1 MNEAIVVLEKAE
13 AVLMKR
19 IRAMRDGSPKW
30 SASARLNE
38 IRSAIKVIKAVERD
52 GDELIVEAL
61 TQFPPIAQAQY
72 GYNCKLHL

>member
-30 SASARLNE
+30 SAAARLNE
-38 IRSAIKVIKAVERD
+38 IRSALKLIKDAEAV
-52 GDELIVEAL
+52 GSEAPY
-61 TQFPPIAQAQY
+61 TT
-72 GYNCKLHL
+72 

>member
-1 MNEAIVVLEKAE
+1 MQEAIVVLEKAE

-38 IRSAIKVIKAVERD
+38 IRAALKMIKAYEQNVEMYEAERD
-52 GDELIVEAL
+52 DMIVEAL
-61 TQFPPIAQAQY
+61 TLYPPIAQA
-72 GYNCKLHL
+72 

>member
-30 SASARLNE
+30 AASKRLNE
-38 IRSAIKVIKAVERD
+38 IRAALKVLKHLERD
-52 GDELIVEAL
+52 VQELLLEQDEMIVEAL
-61 TQFPPIAQAQY
+61 MQNPPIAQA
-72 GYNCKLHL
+72 

>member
-30 SASARLNE
+30 AASKRLNE
-38 IRSAIKVIKAVERD
+38 IRAALKVLKHLEREVQELLLEQ
-52 GDELIVEAL
+52 DEMIVEAL
-61 TQFPPIAQAQY
+61 MQNPPIAQA
-72 GYNCKLHL
+72 

>member
-1 MNEAIVVLEKAE
+1 MQEAIVVLEKAE

-38 IRSAIKVIKAVERD
+38 IRAALKMIKAYEQSAEMYEAERD
-52 GDELIVEAL
+52 DMIVEAL
-61 TQFPPIAQAQY
+61 TLYPPIAQA
-72 GYNCKLHL
+72 

>member
-1 MNEAIVVLEKAE
+1 MNEAIEVLEKAE

-38 IRSAIKVIKAVERD
+38 IRSALKLIKDAEAV
-52 GDELIVEAL
+52 GAPY
-61 TQFPPIAQAQY
+61 TT
-72 GYNCKLHL
+72 

>member
-1 MNEAIVVLEKAE
+1 MQEAVVVLEKAE

-38 IRSAIKVIKAVERD
+38 IRSALKLIKSY
-52 GDELIVEAL
+52 ELESDAIIAESL
-61 TQFPPIAQAQY
+61 TQYPPIAQA
-72 GYNCKLHL
+72 

>member
-1 MNEAIVVLEKAE
+1 MQEAIVVLEKAE

-38 IRSAIKVIKAVERD
+38 IRSALKMIKQYEQGAAVYEAEQ
-52 GDELIVEAL
+52 DEMIVEAL
-61 TQFPPIAQAQY
+61 TLYPPIAQA
-72 GYNCKLHL
+72 

>member
-30 SASARLNE
+30 AASKRLNE
-38 IRSAIKVIKAVERD
+38 IRAALKVLKHVERD
-52 GDELIVEAL
+52 VQELLLEQDEMIVEAL
-61 TQFPPIAQAQY
+61 TQNPPIAQA
-72 GYNCKLHL
+72 

>member
-1 MNEAIVVLEKAE
+1 MQEAIVVLEKAE

-38 IRSAIKVIKAVERD
+38 IRAALKMIKSYEQNAEVYEAEN
-52 GDELIVEAL
+52 EALMVEAL
-61 TQFPPIAQAQY
+61 TLYPPIAQA
-72 GYNCKLHL
+72 

>member
-61 TQFPPIAQAQY
+61 TQYPPIAQA
-72 GYNCKLHL
+72 